1 MLLAELAAGTLAT
14 SHEGLDQHPHRR
26 AAAHLREM
34 LVANGVLPARD
45 EALATTERFVVAT
58 LAGITREHDR
68 RLVHAYATWRVLRR
82 LRRSAERGAR
92 PRTHT
97 RHAHVRITAAARL
110 LAWLTA
116 RDTTLAQASQTD
128 VEAWLAGGPAR
139 YDVRDF
145 LLWAGQAGHCPAFI
159 VPVLGHNPGVATD
172 PDERWSLIA
181 RLLHDDTL
189 ELTDRV
195 AGAMLLLYGQQ
206 LSRITAMTT
215 DQVLRR
221 GEQVTVRFGR
231 EDIDVPEPLAGLLL
245 ALVHDGRRYRGVGS
259 PATTRWLFPGMLP
272 GRPLTAS
279 RLGERLRQ
287 LGIHA
292 QPARRAALMSLAA
305 QLPAA
310 VLADLLNLAPTT
322 AVSWVRDAGGDWT
335 RYAAQLAQAR
345 SHRP

>member
-1 MLLAELAAGTLAT
+1 MAST
-14 SHEGLDQHPHRR
+14 HEALDAHPHRG
-26 AAAHLREM
+26 AAAYLRQV
-34 LVANGVLPARD
+34 LVANGVLPPRD
-45 EALATTERFVVAT
+45 DALAATERFVAAT
-58 LAGITREHDR
+58 LAGIGREHDR

-116 RDTTLAQASQTD
+116 RDTTLAQASQSD
-128 VEAWLAGGPAR
+128 LEAWLAGGSAR

-145 LLWAGQAGHCPAFI
+145 LLWAGQGGHCAAFV
-159 VPVLGHNPGVATD
+159 VPVLASNPGVATD
-172 PDERWSLIA
+172 PEQRWSLVA
-181 RLLHDDTL
+181 RMLHDDTL

-195 AGAMLLLYGQQ
+195 AGALLLLYGQQ

-215 DQVLRR
+215 DQVVRR
-221 GEQVTVRFGR
+221 GEQMSVRFGR
-231 EDIDVPEPLAGLLL
+231 DDIDIPQPLAGLLV

-279 RLGERLRQ
+279 RLSERLRQ

-335 RYAAQLAQAR
+335 RYAAQLAQER